1 MYVVQGVHQIL
12 CVFFKEFSKVCHPS
26 LAGTRLLLCVVQKIT
41 NRSDCTLALRWELL
55 KVNYSDVGEG
65 GAAVNCEKNT
75 IFLEHPVYNKEWG
88 AIYSVTWI
96 CICLPVL
103 HIDCWKVSLQ
113 PTSSHQPLSTGL
125 SVGRFDI
132 WSVVFF
138 SLKGGGKLHFHA
150 PIGALV

>member
-1 MYVVQGVHQIL
+1 MNFQ
-12 CVFFKEFSKVCHPS
+12 FFNWLSTTGCSLNIVLFSKNSQTFATSPS
-26 LAGTRLLLCVVQKIT
+26 PVTVHSYCVESYEGLSQRCRRTR
-41 NRSDCTLALRWELL
+41 AF
-55 KVNYSDVGEG
+55 
-65 GAAVNCEKNT
+65 AVNCEKNT